1 MESKIQELT
10 NKLLQEGVERG
21 NAQAEAIIAQANEQ
35 AKQIIELLLDI
46 KGALANVQAQLKDLD
61 KKVNRY

>member
-1 MESKIQELT
+1 MNE
-10 NKLLQEGVERG
+10 
-21 NAQAEAIIAQANEQ
+21 EQ

-61 KKVNRY
+61 KKVNRYC